1 MVKEFDNDG
10 SKQRVL
16 ISSEKSRRAGST
28 IRHLYVPVVSFV
40 LLALIGHRVATS
52 KAFDPLTAAQNQR
65 IHFQTTDDASKIVP
79 GDVTPAEAS
88 LAESVIETLTQKN
101 YPASGDQTHLFYIGN
116 SQTLAVMDAQ
126 PGDLTTPQWMQIF
139 LARGKNNQSKPPVE
153 VRLGSLP
160 NLSIAEMLI
169 RFVSAGE
176 QTPRRADA
184 LLAAVVLEQFRTVGV
199 REEVADAAR
208 SAEGRA
214 ALTSLVERNP
224 ELLAAHN
231 ALAPFID
238 SGTRPSAAAET
249 QNPPK
254 DEPLARMTERRLQQ
268 AVETVPLFA
277 ERPSLQGQVYFTYYD
292 LRNRLLGITSASARP
307 VPDATYQAGLQLI
320 ELALR
325 YAQSKNIKAVFYL
338 APVRPTK
345 PNPYLPTDLARL
357 RHDLPLL
364 CQRYNATC
372 LDYMDLIPE
381 KLWTNYPDDISGNR
395 GQRDFAHFTG
405 AAHKLL
411 AEKLMT
417 DVHLSVPENSTQE
430 KR

>member
-1 MVKEFDNDG
+1 M
-10 SKQRVL
+10 
-16 ISSEKSRRAGST
+16 
-28 IRHLYVPVVSFV
+28 
-40 LLALIGHRVATS
+40 ATS

-65 IHFQTTDDASKIVP
+65 IHFQTIDDASNIIP
-79 GDVTPAEAS
+79 GDATPAEAA

-160 NLSIAEMLI
+160 NLSLAEMLI

-176 QTPRRADA
+176 QTPRRADV

-199 REEVADAAR
+199 REEVANAAR
-208 SAEGRA
+208 SAEGKT
-214 ALTSLVERNP
+214 ALTSLVNRSP
-224 ELLAAHN
+224 DLPAARN

-238 SGTRPSAAAET
+238 SETRPSAAADET
-249 QNPPK
+249 RAAPK
-254 DEPLARMTERRLQQ
+254 DEPLARTAERRLQQ
-268 AVETVPLFA
+268 AVETMPLFA
-277 ERPSLQGQVYFTYYD
+277 ERPNLQGQIYYTYYD

-325 YAQSKNIKAVFYL
+325 YVQSKNIKAVFYL
-338 APVRPTK
+338 APVRPVQ
-345 PNPYLPTDLARL
+345 PNPYLPGDLARL

-364 CQRYNATC
+364 CGRYNATC
-372 LDYMDLIPE
+372 LDYMNLIPE
-381 KLWTNYPDDISGNR
+381 KLWTNYPDDISGNQ

-411 AEKLMT
+411 AEKLMA
-417 DVHLSVPENSTQE
+417 DVHLSVTENSTQE
-430 KR
+430 NR